1 MSYLQN
7 LVKDSIST
15 EAASLD
21 IEQLKLKLTALKETK
36 ASLEKYD
43 QKSVLASLTVSQIKE
58 SLGLEADANLLG
70 HLNKEIVNT
79 EKSIKLYNSVN
90 K

>member
-21 IEQLKLKLTALKETK
+21 IEQLNLKLATLKETK

-58 SLGLEADANLLG
+58 SLGLEADANLLD

>member
-21 IEQLKLKLTALKETK
+21 IEQLKLKLTTLKETK

-58 SLGLEADANLLG
+58 SLGLESDANLLD
-70 HLNKEIVNT
+70 HVNKEIVNT
-79 EKSIKLYNSVN
+79 EKSIKLFNSVN

>member
-21 IEQLKLKLTALKETK
+21 IEQLKLKLTSLQETK

-43 QKSVLASLTVSQIKE
+43 QKSVLASLTVSRIKE
-58 SLGLEADANLLG
+58 SLGLEAEANLLD

>member
-7 LVKDSIST
+7 LIKDSIST

-21 IEQLKLKLTALKETK
+21 IEQLNLKLATLKETK

-43 QKSVLASLTVSQIKE
+43 QSSVLASLTVAQIKE
-58 SLGLEADANLLG
+58 SLGLESDANLLD
-70 HLNKEIVNT
+70 HVNKEIINT
-79 EKSIKLYNSVN
+79 EKSIKLFNSVN